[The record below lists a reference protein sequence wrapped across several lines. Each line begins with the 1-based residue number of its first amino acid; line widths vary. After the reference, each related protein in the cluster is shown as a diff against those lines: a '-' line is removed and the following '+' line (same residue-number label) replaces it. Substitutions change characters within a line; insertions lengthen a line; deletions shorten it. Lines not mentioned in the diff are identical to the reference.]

1 MNIEEVVKEISAEA
15 KRKGVYDNPE
25 ALMAFSIGYHTASAR
40 KKRRL
45 EEDSAP
51 APLPLKQEGTLVPSE
66 VEKAVHLHKN
76 KSERIVAKLNEVEE
90 GREPYL
96 PEIRGCVFTG
106 HTKTDMDSVASAIA
120 CAYLYGGLAARS
132 SEVNAETKFC
142 LKKWGFD
149 MPKAFEDMVED
160 ASKRGVVMV
169 DHNQTNQSP
178 KCMDFKTVR
187 GLIDHHA
194 LQGKTIQTGGA
205 IFTDIRPWGSCCSI
219 VASHYLT
226 QNVAIPRKIA
236 GILLSGILSDTLNL
250 QSPTTTDY
258 DRKILS
264 VLAHIADVNGRE
276 DINKLANEQF
286 NAKSNALLEMT
297 SFEIY
302 HGDAKRFSFRND
314 TFSGAVYWGT
324 CEFKGKMYMDKML
337 KRVDEFQ
344 YEMRAF
350 KKEKCLSFA
359 FLSLVDIEN
368 LRTVLIIADEAS
380 RLLANQA
387 FTGKKKWKYD
397 DAHVYEYV
405 NLLSFLFLFLDRTQ

>member
-1 MNIEEVVKEISAEA
+1 M
-15 KRKGVYDNPE
+15 
-25 ALMAFSIGYHTASAR
+25 
-40 KKRRL
+40 
-45 EEDSAP
+45 
-51 APLPLKQEGTLVPSE
+51 
-66 VEKAVHLHKN
+66 
-76 KSERIVAKLNEVEE
+76 
-90 GREPYL
+90 
-96 PEIRGCVFTG
+96 
-106 HTKTDMDSVASAIA
+106 
-120 CAYLYGGLAARS
+120 
-132 SEVNAETKFC
+132 
-142 LKKWGFD
+142 
-149 MPKAFEDMVED
+149 
-160 ASKRGVVMV
+160 
-169 DHNQTNQSP
+169 
-178 KCMDFKTVR
+178 
-187 GLIDHHA
+187 
-194 LQGKTIQTGGA
+194 
-205 IFTDIRPWGSCCSI
+205 
-219 VASHYLT
+219 
-226 QNVAIPRKIA
+226 
-236 GILLSGILSDTLNL
+236 NL

-264 VLAHIADVNGRE
+264 VLAHIAEVNGRE

-297 SFEIY
+297 CFEIY

-324 CEFKGKMYMDKML
+324 CEFKGKMYMDEML
-337 KRVDEFQ
+337 KRAEKFQ

-350 KKEKCLSFA
+350 KKEKALSFA